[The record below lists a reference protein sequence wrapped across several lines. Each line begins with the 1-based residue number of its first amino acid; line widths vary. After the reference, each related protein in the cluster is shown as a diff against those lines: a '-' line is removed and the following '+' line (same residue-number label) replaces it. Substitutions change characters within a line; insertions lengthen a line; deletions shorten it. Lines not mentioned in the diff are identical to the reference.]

1 MQIDETMTEL
11 PLDRLDADR
20 FYRTLQAFSI
30 AASNGASDPW
40 AQIPWRIADRHKE
53 IVMKLLSNDPDHRKE
68 VEAYLLECLRLTAGQ
83 AVAQAREDRQLRRFV
98 GVIRLQ
104 VGDVSHASR

>member
-68 VEAYLLECLRLTAGQ
+68 VEAYLLECLRLSDQSQRKGNVIPFPADIGCPL
-83 AVAQAREDRQLRRFV
+83 ASVREAER
-98 GVIRLQ
+98 
-104 VGDVSHASR
+104 